1 VRPPAASPLT
11 LALRLVAL
19 TAVGLAPAACGPSTI
34 RVDGVIR
41 DAPEMRPLQNVPA
54 DAYRG
59 LRVVVRPAG
68 GSDTQGAAECGH
80 MHLEGTL
87 ESEDRN
93 NTACIPADAPNDAVR
108 VVRQRLRTYG
118 LQVAREGSDPYDY
131 VVEVR
136 VTGVA
141 PKEPNPLLA
150 KAAAKLTFTLRG
162 DDTKDGFFQ
171 GVDLNAADAAFAG
184 VARDCA
190 LRDAELTTFSVTSTQ
205 PMIPEFDMMALAG
218 DAVDNA
224 IGCGQLA
231 RFFRDVHTNFPK
243 AAAPAPATPPPPP
256 APAR

>member
-1 VRPPAASPLT
+1 VLLT
-11 LALRLVAL
+11 
-19 TAVGLAPAACGPSTI
+19 AACGHSTI
-34 RVDGVIR
+34 RVDGVIH
-41 DAPEMRPLQNVPA
+41 DAPEMRPLQNVPP

-80 MHLEGTL
+80 TPLEGTL
-87 ESEDRN
+87 ESEDLK

-108 VVRQRLRTYG
+108 IVRQRLRTYG

-141 PKEPNPLLA
+141 PKEPNRLLA
-150 KAAAKLTFTLRG
+150 KAAAKLTFTLR
-162 DDTKDGFFQ
+162 DNDAKDGFFQ
-171 GVDLNAADAAFAG
+171 GVDLNAAGAAFAG

-190 LRDAELTTFSVTSTQ
+190 LRDADVTSFSVSNTQ
-205 PMIPEFDMMALAG
+205 PMIPEFDMVALAS

-231 RFFRDVHTNFPK
+231 RFFRDAHTNFPK
-243 AAAPAPATPPPPP
+243 AATPPAPPAPPASAAPAAPPP
-256 APAR
+256 AH